1 MADDVENADEGEK
14 KGPES
19 FGEMAVKTVNRARKT
34 VRDPEGGPTTQF
46 LVQSATIYAILELAD
61 AIRGTKSA

>member
-1 MADDVENADEGEK
+1 MAEDVENTDEGEK
-14 KGPES
+14 KGPDT
-19 FGEMAVKTVNRARKT
+19 FGAQAVRTVNRARKT
-34 VRDPEGGPTTQF
+34 VRDPEAAPTTQF